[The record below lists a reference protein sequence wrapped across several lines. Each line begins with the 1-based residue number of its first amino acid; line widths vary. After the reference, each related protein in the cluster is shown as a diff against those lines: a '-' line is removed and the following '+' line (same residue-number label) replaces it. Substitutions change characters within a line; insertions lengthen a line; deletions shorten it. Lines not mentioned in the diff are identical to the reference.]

1 MCQKMYR
8 KRSGFTLMEVLV
20 ATAIAGMV
28 ISAGFRLI
36 AMSYKLL
43 WELRTEREL
52 IAAAQDIWL
61 KFRIDKDMSDN
72 GTDDDTGIKWE
83 AENVSIPIDD
93 YELKFRRVTITI
105 PSGRSTVIYVA
116 E

>member
-1 MCQKMYR
+1 
-8 KRSGFTLMEVLV
+8 MEVLV

-43 WELRTEREL
+43 WELRAEREL
-52 IAAAQDIWL
+52 ITASQDIWL
-61 KFRIDKDMSDN
+61 RFRLDKDMAEN
-72 GTDDDTGIKWE
+72 GTDDELGIKWE
-83 AENVSIPIDD
+83 SQKVTVPVDE
-93 YELKFRRVTITI
+93 YELTFKRVTITLS
-105 PSGRSTVIYVA
+105 SGRSTVIYVG

>member
-1 MCQKMYR
+1 
-8 KRSGFTLMEVLV
+8 MEVLV

-43 WELRTEREL
+43 WELRAEREL

-61 KFRIDKDMSDN
+61 RFRIDKDMSEN
-72 GTDDDTGIKWE
+72 GTDDNAGIKWE
-83 AENVSIPIDD
+83 TRKVTVPVDE
-93 YELKFRRVTITI
+93 YELAFRRVTITTA
-105 PSGRSTVIYVA
+105 SGRSTVIYVA

>member
-1 MCQKMYR
+1 
-8 KRSGFTLMEVLV
+8 MEVLV

-36 AMSYKLL
+36 AMSYRLL
-43 WELRTEREL
+43 WELRAEREL

-61 KFRIDKDMSDN
+61 RFRIDKDMSDN

-83 AENVSIPIDD
+83 AKEVTVPVDE
-93 YELKFRRVTITI
+93 YELDYKRVTITL
-105 PSGRSTVIYVA
+105 PSGRSTVIYIA